1 MLLARCT
8 ISLVA
13 AAVTLASLTA
23 TARSQTYPEKP
34 ITFII
39 PFGAGGGADVIAR
52 TVQED
57 IRKELGQPVIIENR
71 PGANGA
77 IGSAAAARAKP
88 DGYTLLLTASSTFS
102 LNPNLMKDIQYDQ
115 IRDFVPVGFLVRAPW
130 MMVVHEKSPY
140 KSVADVVK
148 AAKGNPDK
156 VTFGYWQSSVLV
168 TGEMFQQAAGV
179 QFLKIPY
186 KGVTEAMADLL
197 GERIDVLFVDIQAVR
212 AYIDAGKVRY
222 LAASTANRVPVAPN
236 VPTLVE
242 LGYPSVVTDTSV
254 ILFAPSKTPQ
264 PILERLNETM
274 IKVVSG
280 STTARQQL
288 MAIGHEP
295 ATMTL
300 PELDRFVRSELSR
313 WGDMIKSAGL
323 SKE

>member
-1 MLLARCT
+1 MSLARC
-8 ISLVA
+8 IVSFVA
-13 AAVTLASLTA
+13 AALGLALVSA
-23 TARSQTYPEKP
+23 TAWSQAYPEKP

-39 PFGAGGGADVIAR
+39 PFGAGGGADVIVR
-52 TVQED
+52 TLQED

-102 LNPNLMKDIQYDQ
+102 LNPNIMKDIQYDQ
-115 IRDFVPVGFLVRAPW
+115 IRDFIPVGFFVRAPW
-130 MMVVHEKSPY
+130 MMVVNSKSQF

-156 VTFGYWQSSVLV
+156 ITFGYWQSSVLV
-168 TGEMFQQAAGV
+168 TGEIFQRAAGV

-186 KGVTEAMADLL
+186 KGVTEALADLL
-197 GERIDVLFVDIQAVR
+197 GERIDVLFIDIQAVR
-212 AYIDAGKVRY
+212 THIDAGTVRF
-222 LAASTANRVPVAPN
+222 LAASTANRVLVAPN
-236 VPTLVE
+236 VPTLAE

-254 ILFAPSKTPQ
+254 ILFAPSKTPK
-264 PILERLNETM
+264 PILERLNEAM
-274 IKVVSG
+274 VKVVSG
-280 STTARQQL
+280 SPAARQQL

-300 PELDRFVRSELSR
+300 PELDSFVRSELLR
-313 WGDMIKSAGL
+313 WGDMTKSAGL
-323 SKE
+323 GKE